1 MRRGSAARVSQSG
14 DAALA
19 LAQSPG
25 GLFAGSHGSTF
36 VNPKARRILEIQSD
50 GTADERGD
58 ATMRRDAFSLLLAA
72 STALLTAC
80 GTDSASSGSAPET
93 VVETIGDTTVVRT
106 VSGSVWSAKADLVP
120 EMTIGRLDGPEE
132 YLFGNIRSIAVAGDG
147 TVYVLDLQ
155 AQHVRVFDSLGV
167 YVETLGRRGEGPGEF
182 TEAEAVAALPDGRL
196 AVRDPENQR
205 VTVFGPGQGEVAV
218 WRYAGGVSTFSP
230 LYADTRGRTY
240 LLAGDLARLDELGME
255 IIVLGPD
262 GTHLDTLPEPSSDYE
277 APVVRA
283 EAPGGMS
290 VTYGVPF
297 TPRFHWTFHPSGHF
311 LTGLSTDYRIDLAR
325 GDGVLRIERSQD
337 PVPASTGERAYQRD
351 LTVTRIR
358 RSLPG
363 WDWDGPAIPG
373 HKPFFRALRAGRDGR
388 IWVRLS
394 TEGRAV
400 DNPDHDPGDPASF
413 PVTWV
418 EDTRYDVFE
427 PDGTYLGVVVAP
439 DEFTSF
445 PVPVFGRDH
454 VWAVTQDEQGVQR
467 VVQYGIRVGGS

>member
-1 MRRGSAARVSQSG
+1 MR
-14 DAALA
+14 
-19 LAQSPG
+19 
-25 GLFAGSHGSTF
+25 T
-36 VNPKARRILEIQSD
+36 
-50 GTADERGD
+50 D
-58 ATMRRDAFSLLLAA
+58 ATMRTDALTLLLAA

-80 GTDSASSGSAPET
+80 GADSAPSGSAPET
-93 VVETIGDTTVVRT
+93 VIETIGDTTVVRT
-106 VSGSVWSAKADLVP
+106 LSGSVWGAEATLVP

-147 TVYVLDLQ
+147 TVYVLDLLE
-155 AQHVRVFDSLGV
+155 QHVRVFDSLGV

-182 TEAEAVAALPDGRL
+182 TEAEAIAALPDGRL

-230 LYADTRGRTY
+230 LHADTRGRTY
-240 LLAGDLARLDELGME
+240 LLAGDLFRLDELGME

-277 APVVRA
+277 APFVRA

-297 TPRFHWTFHPSGHF
+297 APRFHWTFHPSGHF

-325 GDGVLRIERSQD
+325 DDGVLRIERSQD
-337 PVPASTGERAYQRD
+337 PVTAAEAERAYQRD
-351 LTVTRIR
+351 LTVARIR

-394 TEGRAV
+394 TEGRPVENA
-400 DNPDHDPGDPASF
+400 DHDPGDPASF
-413 PVTWV
+413 PVTWE

-427 PDGTYLGVVVAP
+427 PDGTYLGVVAAP
-439 DEFTSF
+439 EEFTSF

-454 VWAVTQDEQGVQR
+454 VWAVTVDEQGVQR
-467 VVQYGIRVGGS
+467 VVRYRIQREGS